1 MIQFI
6 ASIFII
12 CILVIKI
19 MVITDKLLVAVVS
32 YYCFYLELSKNRLL
46 WELS

>member
-6 ASIFII
+6 ARVFIL

-19 MVITDKLLVAVVS
+19 MVITDKLLVTVVP
-32 YYCFYLELSKNRLL
+32 YYCFNLELSKNRLL